1 MLRCCKKIESL
12 IMRKILIGLLLAI
25 IGITGIVIVL
35 ASENALVVHPKG
47 IIAQSELELIIT
59 NIVLMLT
66 IIVPTYLLLSFVIWK
81 YCIKNENAKYDPDHS
96 FGPVGELIMWGLPSI
111 IVVVMAIVTWNATHK
126 LNPYKPIESEIKPL
140 VVQVVALNWKWLF
153 IYPEQGIATLN
164 YFHIPDQ
171 TPIHL
176 QLSADGTPMNSF
188 WIPQLSGQIYS
199 MTGMTT
205 QLYLMAD
212 GPGEYM
218 GRAVEINGEGY
229 AGMTF
234 PAKSSSQKDFDAWVA
249 QIKKSSFHLTE
260 DAYNEL
266 LKPAVNKSFIP
277 FSEVDKDLYHKII
290 HKYMYPT
297 KPVL

>member
-1 MLRCCKKIESL
+1 MKKFILMGML
-12 IMRKILIGLLLAI
+12 AVI
-25 IGITGIVIVL
+25 IGVIGIVFVL

-59 NIVLMLT
+59 NIILMLI
-66 IIVPTYLLLSFVIWK
+66 IIVPTYLLLFTVVWK
-81 YCIKNENAKYDPDHS
+81 YCIKNEHAKYDPDHS
-96 FGPVGELIMWGLPSI
+96 FGTIGELIMWGIPSI
-111 IVVVMAIVTWNATHK
+111 IVAIMGVVMWDATHK
-126 LNPYKPIESEIKPL
+126 LNPYKPIESEVKPL
-140 VVQVVALNWKWLF
+140 TIEVVALDWKWLF

-164 YFHIPDQ
+164 YFHIPEK

-176 QLSADGTPMNSF
+176 KLSADGTPMNSF

-229 AGMTF
+229 ADMAF
-234 PAKSSSQKDFDAWVA
+234 PAKSSSKKDFDAWVD
-249 QIKKSSFHLTE
+249 QVKKSPLHLTE
-260 DAYNEL
+260 ATYNEL
-266 LKPAVNKSFIP
+266 IKPSVNKSISS
-277 FSEVDKDLYHKII
+277 FSEVEKDLYHKII